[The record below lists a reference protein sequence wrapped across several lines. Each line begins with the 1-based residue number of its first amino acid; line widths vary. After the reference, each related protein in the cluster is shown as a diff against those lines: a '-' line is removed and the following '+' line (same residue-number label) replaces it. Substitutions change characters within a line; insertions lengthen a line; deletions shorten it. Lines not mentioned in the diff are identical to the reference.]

1 VKDKLMPVI
10 LFLALILNGYPA
22 NGQTMSGATPKR
34 ARTEADYQRRTL
46 KEIDEISTEFASD
59 RQVADRAIVTSN
71 ILPSQVRMTYMGLI
85 RPVPDR
91 KQQVLRQWAA
101 QYAGAMETYTKPY
114 QSEMLFVENGIEYWL
129 AVKSKDIPKFQQ
141 SLQAGRKVKL
151 NVIRM
156 GGIETSNGW
165 EWMLLVEGFRRI

>member
-1 VKDKLMPVI
+1 MPVI
-10 LFLALILNGYPA
+10 LFLTLILNGYPA

-46 KEIDEISTEFASD
+46 TEINAIGTELVSD
-59 RQVADRAIVTSN
+59 RQVADRAIVTSD
-71 ILPSQVRMTYMGLI
+71 ILPSQVRVTYTGAI
-85 RPVPDR
+85 RSLPDQKR
-91 KQQVLRQWAA
+91 QVVWQWAA

-114 QSEMLFVENGIEYWL
+114 QSEMLFVEGGIEYWL
-129 AVKSKDIPKFQQ
+129 AVRSKDIPKFQQ
-141 SLQAGRKVKL
+141 SLQAGRQVKL

-165 EWMLLVEGFRRI
+165 EWMLLVESFRRI